1 MDLVLAG
8 TTALV
13 TGGSRGIGKAI
24 ARAFLDEGASVAIC
38 ARGEAALLAARDELG
53 PDRVQALVAD
63 IGSIEGVEGLV
74 AQARE
79 RLGPIDTVVA
89 NATAAAEGSSEHDYS
104 DSFGVDLMQ
113 AVRLTEAIRLGQSGH
128 AFSVVCIGSIEAMT
142 ASSPYHAYSVMKAA
156 LGVWARNAA
165 VALGPSGIRV
175 NAVCPGAVM
184 FEGGWWDQVRLDDPA
199 AFDAHVARMP
209 GGRMGRPEEIAD
221 VVVFLASARASWV
234 SGASVVVDG
243 AEHGTIP

>member
-1 MDLVLAG
+1 MDLGLAG
-8 TTALV
+8 SSALV

-24 ARAFLDEGASVAIC
+24 ARGFVDEGASVAIC
-38 ARGEAALLAARDELG
+38 ARGEAALVAARDELG
-53 PDRVQALVAD
+53 PDRAHAFVAD
-63 IGSIEGVEGLV
+63 IGMLQGVRDLV
-74 AQARE
+74 ANARE
-79 RLGPIDTVVA
+79 ALGPIDTVVA
-89 NATAAAEGSSEHDYS
+89 NATAAAEGSSESDYA
-104 DSFGVDLMQ
+104 DSFAIDLMQ
-113 AVRLTEAIRLGQSGH
+113 AVRLTDEVRLAQPGH
-128 AFSVVCIGSIEAMT
+128 AFSVVCIGSIEGMT

-156 LGVWARNAA
+156 LATWARNAA

-184 FEGGWWDQVRLDDPA
+184 FAGGWWDQVKRADPI
-199 AFDAHVARMP
+199 AFEAHVASIP

-243 AEHGTIP
+243 AEHGTVP